1 MTYLRLVMWSF
12 VVVALAASHWKAY
25 VMGKHEEQLAQSKA
39 TIAAVQTARTE
50 EKENAQRFQKAQ
62 SNQVAKLRIVE
73 RDSAGTLSEL
83 ERLRNALRA
92 KPTGDATIAAAIE
105 RTDTLGKLLESCS
118 AEYQS
123 VARAA
128 DGHALDVITLRDA
141 WPR

>member
-1 MTYLRLVMWSF
+1 MSTATKLLCLLI
-12 VVVALAASHWKAY
+12 ALIVSAGAGYRTGVKLTQANYSAA
-25 VMGKHEEQLAQSKA
+25 ESKA
-39 TIAAVQTARTE
+39 KDQTLERRIENDERVQTAQDNRT
-50 EKENAQRFQKAQ
+50 QKI
-62 SNQVAKLRIVE
+62 RIVE

-83 ERLRNALRA
+83 ELLRNALRA

-105 RTDTLGKLLESCS
+105 RADTIGKLLESCS